1 MCVWFSAVDNIL
13 LRLLM
18 WLSREALEHAVMFG
32 RIRQK
37 MIVVSF
43 LIYQLLPERGF
54 NIKLDIG
61 G

>member
-1 MCVWFSAVDNIL
+1 
-13 LRLLM
+13 M

-37 MIVVSF
+37 MIVVCF

>member
-1 MCVWFSAVDNIL
+1 
-13 LRLLM
+13 M
-18 WLSREALEHAVMFG
+18 WSSREALEHAVMFG
-32 RIRQK
+32 RVGQK